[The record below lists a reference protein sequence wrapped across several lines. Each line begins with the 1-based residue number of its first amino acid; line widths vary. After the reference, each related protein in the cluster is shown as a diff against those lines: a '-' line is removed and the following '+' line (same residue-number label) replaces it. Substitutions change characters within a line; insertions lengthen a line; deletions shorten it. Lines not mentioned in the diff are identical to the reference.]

1 MQSIRQKYPDSR
13 LWILFEPRSNTT
25 RRAVFQKELAEA
37 LALADFA
44 VVAAIPD
51 LHKIPEND
59 RLDPIRLS
67 SDIAALGGKGY
78 YLADNA
84 AIIAQVKAE
93 AKPGDVLA
101 VLSNGGFG
109 GIHKQLLE
117 QL

>member
-1 MQSIRQKYPDSR
+1 
-13 LWILFEPRSNTT
+13 
-25 RRAVFQKELAEA
+25 AEA

-59 RLDPIRLS
+59 RLDPIKLAA
-67 SDIAALGGKGY
+67 DIIALGGVSH

-84 AIIAQVKAE
+84 AILAVVRSG
-93 AKPGDVLA
+93 AKSGDVVA

-117 QL
+117 EL

>member
-1 MQSIRQKYPDSR
+1 M
-13 LWILFEPRSNTT
+13 
-25 RRAVFQKELAEA
+25 FQKPLAEA
-37 LALADFA
+37 LSLADFA

-59 RLDPIRLS
+59 RLDPIKLAA
-67 SDIAALGGKGY
+67 DIVALGGVSH

-84 AIIAQVKAE
+84 AIIAAVKAE
-93 AKPGDVLA
+93 AKAGDVVA